1 MSARVLFDKGDR
13 LKTKRKIL
21 VQGKCGKRDKVYSF
35 VPAPFRTPLRL
46 KM

>member
-1 MSARVLFDKGDR
+1 MSARVLFVKGDC

-21 VQGKCGKRDKVYSF
+21 VRGKCGKRDKVYSF
-35 VPAPFRTPLRL
+35 VPASFRTPSRL

>member
-21 VQGKCGKRDKVYSF
+21 VQGKCGKRDKVYSLY
-35 VPAPFRTPLRL
+35 RLRFGHHQG
-46 KM
+46 